1 MSTKYPPMPTDPNIN
16 AFLRDLHKIQANPI
30 FFLEEYWNKLHP
42 GMKLD
47 LTDEQKQQIYDH
59 NRLIVPLLSEDQLH
73 SYAEARDKAK
83 KKGLKD
89 WQIF

>member
-1 MSTKYPPMPTDPNIN
+1 MPTDPNIN
-16 AFLRDLHKIQANPI
+16 AFLRDLHKVQANPI
-30 FFLEEYWNKLHP
+30 FFLEEYWNKRHL
-42 GMKLD
+42 GMKLN

-73 SYAEARDKAK
+73 PYAEARAKAK

-89 WQIF
+89 WQID